1 MDKYMFYK
9 ESVPIAIGMKTKMSE
24 SVALSFSLRTLRSIF
39 SANFAVKNR
48 EEKKIKTR
56 FPQFSALIRS
66 FPQLYDILRHIISR
80 IHVMPICHVNK
91 GEKIKN
97 LEILQV
103 YEENCRKLQLLLT

>member
-1 MDKYMFYK
+1 MIY
-9 ESVPIAIGMKTKMSE
+9 ENNSKTKIGE
-24 SVALSFSLRTLRSIF
+24 SAALFSSLRTLRSIF

-48 EEKKIKTR
+48 EEKKIKNT
-56 FPQFSALIRS
+56 FSAVFRS

-80 IHVMPICHVNK
+80 IHVMPFCHVNK

-103 YEENCRKLQLLLT
+103 YAGNCRKMQLLLT